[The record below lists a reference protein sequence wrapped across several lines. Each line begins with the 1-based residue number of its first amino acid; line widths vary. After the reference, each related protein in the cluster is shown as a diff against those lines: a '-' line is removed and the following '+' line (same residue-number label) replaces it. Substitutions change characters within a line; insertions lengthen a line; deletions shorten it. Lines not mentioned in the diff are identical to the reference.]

1 MLIIAIYTFFAE
13 MCSTDHEGDVR
24 LVAGNHRY
32 EGRLEVC
39 LFRPEHSLRVWGTF
53 CIKDWGLEETVVA
66 CRQLGV
72 PANGKQT

>member
-1 MLIIAIYTFFAE
+1 MLIIAFFAE

-24 LVAGNHRY
+24 LVAGNHQY

-39 LFRPEHSLRVWGTF
+39 LYRPEHSSRVWGTF

-72 PANGKQT
+72 PANSKQT